1 MTVSYLCRLLCLC
14 GCFLTFFWALC
25 EAVLWMAA
33 PRVQRWLARKPAET
47 ESTLLFCLLVAPL
60 ALSIGLTLT
69 VCIPAYI
76 AAEQNTDVERVGGLT
91 AWVAA
96 LALLIFVLGCL
107 RGMRALI
114 RTQHVTAAY
123 KGETRLLAL
132 NGKPLRLNVIE
143 GAGLAISV
151 VGLLHPKII
160 ISRVLLESFSREEL
174 EVALA
179 HEQAHSLR
187 RDNLKRLLVHILPS
201 FLLFSARRTAL
212 HQAWSEALEYSADLY
227 AVSRGGALPRERAN
241 RGLTL
246 ARVLVA
252 VARESS
258 RLDTPFASALGSSS
272 EQHLCRRIDRLLEP
286 DGGATTEGSVI
297 LPLASGVFFSLCF
310 LLSAGTFHATAGSL
324 PMQALVERL
333 LHL

>member
-1 MTVSYLCRLLCLC
+1 MILSYPWRLLCLC
-14 GCFLTFFWALC
+14 GCFLTPIWIMC
-25 EAVLWMAA
+25 EAALWMAA
-33 PRVQRWLARKPAET
+33 PRVQPWLARKSAET

-60 ALSIGLTLT
+60 AFSTGLTLT

-96 LALLIFVLGCL
+96 LALLPFVLGCL

-114 RTQHVTAAY
+114 RTQRVTTAC
-123 KGETRLLAL
+123 KGEARLLTL

-143 GAGLAISV
+143 GAGPAMSV
-151 VGLLHPKII
+151 VGLLHQEIM
-160 ISRVLLESFSREEL
+160 ISKVLLESFSREEL
-174 EVALA
+174 EIALA

-187 RDNLKRLLVHILPS
+187 RDNLKRLLVYTVPS
-201 FLLFSARRTAL
+201 FLLFSARQTAL
-212 HQAWSEALEYSADLY
+212 QRAWSEALEYSADLY
-227 AVSRGGALPRERAN
+227 AVSKGTLPGERGN
-241 RGLTL
+241 RRLTL
-246 ARVLVA
+246 ARVLVV

-272 EQHLCRRIDRLLEP
+272 EEHLCRRIYRLLEP
-286 DGGATTEGSVI
+286 DGGATTQGTVNF
-297 LPLASGVFFSLCF
+297 PLAAGLFCSFCF
-310 LLSAGTFHATAGSL
+310 LLSAATFCVTAGSL
-324 PMQALVERL
+324 PMQSLLEHL

>member
-1 MTVSYLCRLLCLC
+1 MTLSYLCRLLCLC
-14 GCFLTFFWALC
+14 GCFLTPIWVFC

-33 PRVQRWLARKPAET
+33 PRVQRWLGRKPAET

-60 ALSIGLTLT
+60 ALSIGFTLT

-76 AAEQNTDVERVGGLT
+76 AAEQNTDVERVGGLI
-91 AWVAA
+91 AWFAA
-96 LALLIFVLGCL
+96 LALLTFVPGCL

-114 RTQHVTAAY
+114 RTQRVTAAC
-123 KGETRLLAL
+123 KGETRLLTL

-143 GAGLAISV
+143 GSGLALSV
-151 VGLLHPKII
+151 VGLLHPEII
-160 ISRVLLESFSREEL
+160 ISSVLLESFSREEL

-187 RDNLKRLLVHILPS
+187 RDNLKRLVVHIMPS
-201 FLLFSARRTAL
+201 FLVFSGRRRAL
-212 HQAWSEALEYSADLY
+212 HRAWSEALEYSADLY
-227 AVSRGGALPRERAN
+227 AVSRDALPRERAN

-286 DGGATTEGSVI
+286 DGGATTEGSGVT
-297 LPLASGVFFSLCF
+297 PLASVVFFSLCF
-310 LLSAGTFHATAGSL
+310 LVSAGTFCATASSL
-324 PMQALVERL
+324 PVQALLEHL